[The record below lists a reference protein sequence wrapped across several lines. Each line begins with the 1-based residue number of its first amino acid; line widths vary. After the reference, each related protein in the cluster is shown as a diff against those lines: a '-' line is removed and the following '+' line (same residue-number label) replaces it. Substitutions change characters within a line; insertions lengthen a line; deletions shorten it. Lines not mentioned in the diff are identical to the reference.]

1 MKRVLSKRMLAL
13 AWSTIKGRK
22 GGFVAAFV
30 AVLFGSAIITACGIL
45 LESSMRSGA
54 PTERYQAAAV
64 VVGAAQTL
72 AVSDD
77 VDPRFVERA
86 TLPADRVEEIARV
99 PGVHAAIADLS
110 IPVSL
115 VTADGEVLDGPPTLG
130 HGWRSAA
137 LGPFTVSG
145 REPAKPDEVVL
156 DSALASRAG
165 VTTGEKVRLAT
176 GSTTATYRVTGIASP
191 PGELVRQSAL
201 FFTDDRARQLSG
213 QPDRVDTIGVLA
225 SAGVDA
231 SELASAIE
239 GAVSGVVVYTDLDR
253 GEAEF
258 LDVGNTRAFVSEL
271 AIAFGGSM
279 VVIIM
284 IVVASTLA
292 LAVRLRLR
300 ELALLRAIGATP
312 KQVLRMIAA
321 ETTLVASA
329 GAVLGVVPGI
339 GLAYFFRETFT
350 LVGALPA
357 DFELS
362 IGPLPVLVAL
372 LLCLVGARLGG
383 RIAARR
389 AARVKPVDALGEA
402 AVEPRKLGWIRLSLG
417 TLLIPAGLAAAVV
430 LPLVLPGEAAAE
442 GALSSA
448 LMLVIAVALLG
459 PRLLGGAVTV
469 FGPWLNRGSGVSG
482 FLATANAHANSRRL
496 SAATTPLIMG
506 ITMAAAQLFS
516 ATTTSA
522 AAQDQAAQGIRADY
536 VVTSSSA
543 GVSPS
548 VADELR
554 DVPGVSAVTPVV
566 RTQAIVTFTAE
577 DSVQFRKYAAQGVTG
592 DRLGSTMDLGVL
604 SGSLSQLRGN
614 TVALSRIAAGTVGVR
629 VGDTVDVRLGDGTAI
644 KPKVVGLYEKGL
656 GFGDLTLPNDVV
668 LAHTTDRLDFAML
681 VTATGATDVGA
692 ALRAAMK
699 RHPTVLVSDRESFV
713 AAQSDDAGE
722 SGVGL
727 ILNAVLLGYL
737 AIAVVNTLVMAT
749 AARIRE
755 FALLR
760 LIGATRRQVRA
771 MMRGETR
778 IIIVTAVLIGTL
790 AAIPSLIGM
799 SVGLTKSPFPSVPPL
814 IYLGIVA
821 AAALLGWAAIMIS
834 TRVAMRPRPIEAI
847 GIRE

>member
-13 AWSTIKGRK
+13 AWRTIKGRK

-45 LESSMRSGA
+45 LESSLRSGA
-54 PTERYQAAAV
+54 PTERYQAAVA

-72 AVSDD
+72 DVPDD

-86 TLPADRVEEIARV
+86 TLSADRVDEVARV
-99 PGVHAAIADLS
+99 PGVRAAIGDVS
-110 IPVSL
+110 VPVSL
-115 VTADGEVLDGPPTLG
+115 VTADGSVGGGPPALG
-130 HGWRSAA
+130 HGWSSAV
-137 LGPFTVSG
+137 LGPFTVNG
-145 REPAKPDEVVL
+145 HEPANSDEVVL
-156 DSALASRAG
+156 DSTLASRTG
-165 VTTGEKVRLAT
+165 VSVGDEVRVAVGSAT
-176 GSTTATYRVTGIASP
+176 SSYRVTGIASP
-191 PGELVRQSAL
+191 PGSLVRQSVV
-201 FFTDDRARQLSG
+201 FFTDDRARELSG

-225 SAGVDA
+225 EPGVDA
-231 SELASAIE
+231 GELASAIS
-239 GAVSGVVVYTDLDR
+239 GAVSGAVVYTDSSR

-258 LDVGNTRAFVSEL
+258 LDIGNTRAFVSEL

-329 GAVLGVVPGI
+329 GAVLGVLPGI
-339 GLAYFFRETFT
+339 GLSYFFRETFV
-350 LVGALPA
+350 LVGAIPD
-357 DFELS
+357 DFSLS
-362 IGPLPVLVAL
+362 FSPLPVLVAL
-372 LLCLVGARLGG
+372 ALCLIGARLGG

-389 AARVKPVDALGEA
+389 AAKVRPVDALGEA
-402 AVEPRKLGWIRLSLG
+402 AVEPRKLGWFRVSLG
-417 TLLIPAGLAAAVV
+417 VLLIPAGLAAAIV

-448 LMLVIAVALLG
+448 LMLVVAVALLG
-459 PRLLGGAVTV
+459 PRLLGGAVSV
-469 FGPWLNRGSGVSG
+469 FGPWLNRSGASG

-506 ITMAAAQLFS
+506 ITMAATQLFS

-522 AAQDQAAQGIRADY
+522 AAQEQAGEGIRADY
-536 VVTSSSA
+536 VVTSASA
-543 GVSPS
+543 GVSPDL
-548 VADELR
+548 VNDLR
-554 DVPGVSAVTPVV
+554 GVPGVSTATPVV
-566 RTQAIVTFTAE
+566 RTQAIVIFTSE
-577 DSVQFRKYAAQGVTG
+577 DSLQFRKYAAQGVVG

-604 SGSLSQLRGN
+604 EGDLAELRGN
-614 TVALSRIAAGTVGVR
+614 TVALSRLAAGTVGAKL
-629 VGDTVDVRLGDGTAI
+629 GDTVDVRLGDGTEI
-644 KPKVVGLYEKGL
+644 KPKVVSLYEKGL
-656 GFGDLTLPNDVV
+656 GFGDVTLPDDVV
-668 LAHTTDRLDFAML
+668 REHTTDRLDFAVL
-681 VTATGATDVGA
+681 VAAAGGTEVGD
-692 ALRAAMK
+692 ALRSAMK
-699 RHPTVLVSDRESFV
+699 PHPTVHVSDRESFV
-713 AAQSDDAGE
+713 AAQSEDAGE

-749 AARIRE
+749 AARVRE

-760 LIGATRRQVRA
+760 LVGATRRQVQA

-778 IIIVTAVLIGTL
+778 IIVVVAVLVGTV
-790 AAIPSLIGM
+790 AAVPSLIGM
-799 SVGLTKSPFPSVPPL
+799 SFGLTKSPWPSIPPL

-821 AAALLGWAAIMIS
+821 AAALLGSTAVLIS
-834 TRVAMRPRPIEAI
+834 TRVAMRARPVEAI